1 MPPPDMRQAIGIL
14 GRALLQRWRV
24 LLLWLHRDRDRLRRF
39 VRALWAVGF
48 AFGVGLLYR
57 HRKRLATSLR
67 RGQSKQA
74 VLTLQCAT
82 RCLLSRRAFA
92 EELSTFEDQNSF
104 ANLFARAAN
113 ASAAAAH
120 ASEAQGGT
128 RTLSFDAT
136 AALLEALALDGSIVT
151 FIAYNDFGYKGKYAV
166 PKAEREYWLK
176 ISRDKLPTSLREKFP
191 GLLVADDLVIMH
203 VHYDG
208 DYPYPGD
215 RSRPRIP
222 LHPHR
227 MVITQINVRHTWQGG
242 GPLSSYPCED
252 PGGALHGMLKESS
265 GEPVLVANPGWN
277 WRDSRE
283 KGKQFAFSFWIRRPR
298 RLESRLLEP
307 KHTASLQDLLDKG
320 EMYADHGG
328 RKVRK
333 KFFGLAQS
341 PSGDGAEDGM
351 GLNSSAAGGAMEWTV
366 TEWSAR
372 TVPVPVRRPFKILF
386 VGVNENERIK
396 SQLDLKREQQL
407 IQDMIYKYFRDIFP
421 KPEFKPI
428 PHGTWGE
435 VIRAVQEENPTILH
449 VGSHSIGK
457 GQQAGVHLASGA
469 TVPMQMIPAIKTHN
483 EGARRKNK
491 PDLRMVVLNAC
502 ESDAHAEALLQ
513 CVDFAIGHNSE
524 VDDERAVEFSDIL
537 YDNLFGKG
545 NSLAESF
552 DMAKG
557 CSAVDAYRLF
567 GNCDATKFFLVE
579 PSTVSES
586 AEVGAASQ
594 QYRKDDASSI
604 ATPGADKDGTSAAAR
619 GAVESDAG
627 TGAPPQLAEFDP
639 TLRERLCCPEFG
651 FGPPA
656 PGLQWRK
663 IGVEKPKKGSKLKH
677 EALAEALKHRT
688 EFTQREFAEFQVF
701 RAFSLTYSSY
711 IKVGDNF
718 FQPIAPPGFEE
729 VLLQILKL
737 LREMGVRSEQDL
749 CKAVLNNVITDC
761 TIDQWPLFQ
770 LDRMKV
776 KNLRKLIMEEST
788 QVQPKAAVNESS
800 RPIEGVVSATIRNA
814 GGLSNDHR
822 ASPLVPHE
830 SAHKCSLES
839 DKAEMKADAGNI
851 RVEHVLSASVADNLM
866 N

>member
-1 MPPPDMRQAIGIL
+1 VGRTESSFADLPPAAAPTYSPDA
-14 GRALLQRWRV
+14 A
-24 LLLWLHRDRDRLRRF
+24 
-39 VRALWAVGF
+39 
-48 AFGVGLLYR
+48 
-57 HRKRLATSLR
+57 
-67 RGQSKQA
+67 
-74 VLTLQCAT
+74 LTLQCAT
-82 RCLLSRRAFA
+82 RCWLSRRAFA

-104 ANLFARAAN
+104 ADLFARAAN

-120 ASEAQGGT
+120 AGEAQGGT
-128 RTLSFDAT
+128 RKLSFDAT
-136 AALLEALALDGSIVT
+136 AALLEALALDGNIVT
-151 FIAYNDFGYKGKYAV
+151 FIAYNDFGYKGRYAV

-176 ISRDKLPTSLREKFP
+176 ISKDKLPSELCVKFP
-191 GLLVADDLVIMH
+191 ELKVADDLVIMH

-208 DYPYPGD
+208 DYPYPVN
-215 RSRPRIP
+215 RNRPTIP

-227 MVITQINVRHTWQGG
+227 MVITQINVRHTWQGA

-265 GEPVLVANPGWN
+265 GEPVLKANPGWN
-277 WRDSRE
+277 WQDSRE
-283 KGKQFAFSFWIRRPR
+283 KGKQFDFSFWIRG

-307 KHTASLQDLLDKG
+307 KHTSCLQDLLDKG
-320 EMYADHGG
+320 EKYAKFGG
-328 RKVRK
+328 RKVRS
-333 KFFGLAQS
+333 KFFGLVQS

-366 TEWSAR
+366 TEWSAK
-372 TVPVPVRRPFKILF
+372 TEPVPVRRPFKILF
-386 VGVNENERIK
+386 VGVNENEPIK
-396 SQLDLKREQQL
+396 SQLDLKREQRL
-407 IQDMIYKYFRDIFP
+407 IQEMIYKYFRDIP

-428 PHGTWGE
+428 PHASWGE

-449 VGSHSIGK
+449 VGSHSIAK

-469 TVPMQMIPAIKTHN
+469 TVPTQMIPAIKTHN
-483 EGARRKNK
+483 EGARRENK
-491 PDLRMVVLNAC
+491 PGLRMVVLNAC
-502 ESDAHAEALLQ
+502 ESDAYAKALLQ
-513 CVDFAIGHNSE
+513 CVDFAIGHHSDVFDEHAVQFSE
-524 VDDERAVEFSDIL
+524 IL
-537 YDNLFGKG
+537 YDNLFGRR

-567 GNCDATKFFLVE
+567 GKCDATKFFLVE

-586 AEVGAASQ
+586 SKVGAASQ
-594 QYRKDDASSI
+594 QHRKDDASSI

-627 TGAPPQLAEFDP
+627 TGSDCSPLWLQGQLAEFDP
-639 TLRERLCCPEFG
+639 ALRERLCCPKF

-688 EFTQREFAEFQVF
+688 EFTQREFDEFQDF
-701 RAFSLTYSSY
+701 RAFKLDYSSY

-718 FQPIAPPGFEE
+718 FQPIALPGFEE

-737 LREMGVRSEQDL
+737 LREIGVRSEQDL
-749 CKAVLNNVITDC
+749 CEAVLNEVITDC
-761 TIDQWPLFQ
+761 TIDQWPLDKK
-770 LDRMKV
+770 LDRIKV
-776 KNLRKLIMEEST
+776 KKLLKLIQEEST

-814 GGLSNDHR
+814 GGVSNDHR

-839 DKAEMKADAGNI
+839 DKAEIKADAGNI